1 MLRTNFPLKAVAVAL
16 LLSLTLPLIGCS
28 KEKAEAIKT
37 GAEQFRVE
45 ASSALD
51 AIRELN
57 NQDALVIFT
66 SNDQEVKNIANEFNE
81 KTDVTRFVNDKLAF
95 KQRLETPNSDLERNL
110 SGMQEA
116 YELFAS
122 MFRSLPRG
130 NFLAGKD
137 VKKTKIFAVKL
148 TIQMVNLAK
157 MLGEAP
163 FRFSA
168 RRQDLMHQF
177 QAANELTDAAA
188 KKPALVMAAQQLIK
202 LRDDEAKANTDAI
215 TQCLKAAEAGKLIT
229 NLIDQYDKL
238 SVGDILDLTRNSL
251 SIIND
256 VTGGSHNVQAAISRY
271 DAFVKNKIDA
281 DPLWKDVLNTDVKS
295 LESLVKNSS
304 K

>member
-1 MLRTNFPLKAVAVAL
+1 MLKRNYSLKAVAVAL

-37 GAEQFRVE
+37 GAEQFRVQ

-57 NQDALVIFT
+57 KQDALVIFT
-66 SNDQEVKNIANEFNE
+66 TNDQEVKNIANEFNE
-81 KTDVTRFVNDKLAF
+81 RTDVSRFINDKLAF
-95 KQRLETPNSDLERNL
+95 KQRLETPNSDLDQNL
-110 SGMQEA
+110 SSMQEA

-130 NFLAGKD
+130 NFLAGKE
-137 VKKTKIFAVKL
+137 VKKSKIFAIKL
-148 TIQMVNLAK
+148 TTQMVNLAK
-157 MLGEAP
+157 MLGAAP

-177 QAANELTDAAA
+177 QAANEVADAAA
-188 KKPALVMAAQQLIK
+188 KKQAVVMAAQQLVK
-202 LRDDEAKANTDAI
+202 LRDDEAKANIDAI

-238 SVGDILDLTRNSL
+238 SVGDILDLTKNSL

-256 VTGGSHNVQAAISRY
+256 VTGGTHDVQAAISRY
-271 DAFVKNKIDA
+271 DAFVKNKIET